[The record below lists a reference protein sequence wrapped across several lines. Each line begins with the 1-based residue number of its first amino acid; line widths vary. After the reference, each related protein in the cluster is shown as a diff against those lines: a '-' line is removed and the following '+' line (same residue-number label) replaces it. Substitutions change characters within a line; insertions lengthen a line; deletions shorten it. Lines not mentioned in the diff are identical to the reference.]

1 VPACEP
7 RPVRPSS
14 ACAARRRMPRRRERG
29 RQAEAALAGVRV
41 VLFSAQA
48 AALQPR
54 AGRARRSLF
63 ETPARLSDG
72 RMTNL
77 RISLPPGFPAARPS
91 LAVTH
96 PLMHAWVRPVP
107 RRRVRSSWRSRWWVG
122 RLSACPTLPARTGRW
137 GRLHAPARQ
146 QASHTPCD
154 ASRVDRSAYSPAL
167 FLEPAVSLQ
176 ASPWL
181 SVESGAGRRGR
192 AAGDAWAARLGARR
206 APGAGGHRGAGRA
219 GGRARAVARGRPC
232 APRQRGLLRRALGGP
247 REGPARISSVV
258 EEPGSGCL
266 VLESR
271 EERVLASVAMAH
283 PAAHQW
289 RRCGVTAAHSC
300 GSARRGWP
308 PLRARPQAS
317 VPHWPIAKRQCPKRR

>member
-1 VPACEP
+1 
-7 RPVRPSS
+7 
-14 ACAARRRMPRRRERG
+14 
-29 RQAEAALAGVRV
+29 

-232 APRQRGLLRRALGGP
+232 APRQRGLLWRALSSP
-247 REGPARISSVV
+247 REGPARIKLCCGGARLWLSGVRAAGR
-258 EEPGSGCL
+258 EGSRKRSDGAPRSTPVAPRWTGGSAQL
-266 VLESR
+266 WTRQTRSASPESR
-271 EERVLASVAMAH
+271 E
-283 PAAHQW
+283 P
-289 RRCGVTAAHSC
+289 RCL
-300 GSARRGWP
+300 SAR
-308 PLRARPQAS
+308 
-317 VPHWPIAKRQCPKRR
+317 VPKGNAQ